1 MDVNDFRVWFTVAS
15 MVVFAGIV
23 FLGVEQTQSFT
34 GSMDAANLPFADDDI
49 DGASQ
54 SGVNNG

>member
-23 FLGVEQTQSFT
+23 FWALSKHNRSRFD
-34 GSMDAANLPFADDDI
+34 DAANLPFADDDI